1 MKNYNTYSIL
11 FFIRNEKLNKHG
23 KVPVYMRITINGKHA
38 EISTRQ
44 WIESAR
50 WNNAAP
56 PSPSIALATEG
67 FFHLVEFRSLNLFR
81 ATVDTVHTK
90 IL

>member
-1 MKNYNTYSIL
+1 MNNYNTYSVL

-50 WNNAAP
+50 WNNAGAIKGNNIILP
-56 PSPSIALATEG
+56 
-67 FFHLVEFRSLNLFR
+67 
-81 ATVDTVHTK
+81 K
-90 IL
+90 IRTTG